1 MSLEEHQFSCRVY
14 YEDTDLGGIVY
25 YANYLKFIER
35 ARSEWIRSLGI
46 DQLTLKDDYRM
57 IFVVSR
63 VEADFLLSA
72 KYDDILSI
80 ITRVQK
86 LTSVRIVL
94 NQEIFRK
101 TKLLFRSVVSIVPIS
116 SKGSVLRL
124 PEDIRQLMRG
134 SHI

>member
-46 DQLTLKDDYRM
+46 NQLTLKDDYGM

-63 VEADFLLSA
+63 MEADFLLSA

>member
-46 DQLTLKDDYRM
+46 NQLTLKDDYGM

-63 VEADFLLSA
+63 MEADFLLSA

-94 NQEIFRK
+94 NQEIFCK

>member
-14 YEDTDLGGIVY
+14 HEDTDFGGIVY

-46 DQLTLKDDYRM
+46 DQLTLKDDYGM

-80 ITRVQK
+80 RTRVQK
-86 LTSVRIVL
+86 LTPIRIAL
-94 NQEIFRK
+94 NQEIFCQ
-101 TKLLFRSVVSIVPIS
+101 TKLLFRSVVSIVPIG

-124 PEDIRQLMRG
+124 PEDIRKLMG
-134 SHI
+134 G